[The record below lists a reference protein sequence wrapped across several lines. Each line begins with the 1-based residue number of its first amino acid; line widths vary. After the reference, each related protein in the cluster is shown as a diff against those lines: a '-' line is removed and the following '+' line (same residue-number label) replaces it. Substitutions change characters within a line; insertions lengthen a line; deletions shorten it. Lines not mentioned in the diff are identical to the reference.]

1 MKYVAPV
8 AELVE
13 VSVNN
18 IIMASECTADE
29 CLLDGF
35 DCPDMGSIM

>member
-18 IIMASECTADE
+18 IIMASEC
-29 CLLDGF
+29 LFDGF

>member
-18 IIMASECTADE
+18 IILTSGE

-35 DCPDMGSIM
+35 DCPDMGSIV